1 MSPAAAV
8 HVRVATTGDAPLLL
22 PMFEAFYG
30 NYFRPK
36 TVEAIRE
43 HMAAAS
49 AVDLVLIAEDGG
61 VPVGFA
67 SLRLIPQIESDSPH
81 AELSDLFV
89 EARRRREGIG
99 RALMAFAERTAREHG
114 SPHLFLVTGF
124 DNPGAQAFYR
134 RIGFADHAVQMQK
147 DLGGGP

>member
-1 MSPAAAV
+1 MRPA
-8 HVRVATTGDAPLLL
+8 VRVRLATSEDAPLLL

-30 NYFRPK
+30 KYFRPK

-49 AVDLVLIAEDGG
+49 AVDLVLIAEEGG
-61 VPVGFA
+61 LPVGFA

-89 EARRRREGIG
+89 EEPRRRQGIG
-99 RALMAFAERTAREHG
+99 RALTAFAERIARERG
-114 SPHLFLVTGF
+114 SPRIFLHTGF
-124 DNPGAQAFYR
+124 DNLAAQAFYR
-134 RIGFADHAVQMQK
+134 RIGFTDHGLQMEK
-147 DLGGGP
+147 NLEGSA